1 MKDFK
6 NRNREKPTFANI
18 NLQGICNFKC
28 FFCIGNEIED
38 ETRNYL
44 NVHFNEWKNF
54 KEYLKLCKENDIKK
68 IYLTGQNTDPLLY
81 KYLDEIIEYLKSE
94 GFEVGIRTNGV
105 LTLKNL
111 EAINKIND
119 KVSISIHTLN
129 ENTLEKITGVKLNI
143 DWDKI
148 INSIKVPLRIAL
160 VVNRYNKDEVLDT
173 IKYLSKFKNI
183 SYIQLRC
190 IATDNYYEYFKED
203 IDDFLKL
210 SEYIDKK
217 FKYKKSFYTSKIYEI
232 YGKEVSLWRTI
243 STTINSFNYFTNGII
258 SDDYFIVEGY
268 NKGKKEGN

>member
-1 MKDFK
+1 MNSK
-6 NRNREKPTFANI
+6 
-18 NLQGICNFKC
+18 
-28 FFCIGNEIED
+28 
-38 ETRNYL
+38 
-44 NVHFNEWKNF
+44 
-54 KEYLKLCKENDIKK
+54 IKQAQK
-68 IYLTGQNTDPLLY
+68 
-81 KYLDEIIEYLKSE
+81 E

-105 LTLKNL
+105 LALENL

-190 IATDNYYEYFKED
+190 IATENYYEN
-203 IDDFLKL
+203 
-210 SEYIDKK
+210 

>member
-203 IDDFLKL
+203 IDDFLEL

>member
-1 MKDFK
+1 MNK
-6 NRNREKPTFANI
+6 I
-18 NLQGICNFKC
+18 NLK
-28 FFCIGNEIED
+28 NED
-38 ETRNYL
+38 
-44 NVHFNEWKNF
+44 
-54 KEYLKLCKENDIKK
+54 
-68 IYLTGQNTDPLLY
+68 
-81 KYLDEIIEYLKSE
+81 
-94 GFEVGIRTNGV
+94 
-105 LTLKNL
+105 
-111 EAINKIND
+111 INKIND

-203 IDDFLKL
+203 IDDFLEL